1 MRQLRHITIV
11 REDRLGDSCVSL
23 PVLEALHH
31 LSPETRVTWICQS
44 PWRELFEGH
53 PVVDSVLVKPRKPNF
68 LEALKTAQEI
78 RALRTDAILLL
89 RGSRIWRQIAWLSG
103 CPLRIGP
110 TPRAP
115 LAGLTHDSW
124 TESRRHIHI
133 ARRALDG
140 LATTLDVEVPDFPA
154 VLKLSETA
162 QNAAD
167 ASLQQLKLPSDFF
180 IVQVGSGGSN
190 KTVPTSIFA
199 KVAEKVNQETG
210 LIPVLTGA
218 PGQEDLAREFG
229 INYRDTSLS
238 LIGRTDLPT
247 LATVLKAS
255 KFILSLD
262 TGTVHLGAAVGRG
275 SVVLMPKI
283 AYDIQE
289 WKPWMVDY
297 EAVRPQQFCPQCSRQ
312 GCRVGEAICATSFSE
327 ESVFEACR
335 SLLNRTA

>member
-23 PVLEALHH
+23 PVLEALSH
-31 LSPETRVTWICQS
+31 LSHQTRVTWICQA

-53 PVVDSVLVKPRKPNF
+53 PVVDSVLSKPRKPNL
-68 LEALKTAQEI
+68 LEAWKIALEI
-78 RALRTDAILLL
+78 RALNTDAILLL
-89 RGSRIWRQIAWLSG
+89 RGSKVWRQIARLSG
-103 CPLRIGP
+103 CRLRVGP

-115 LAGLTHDSW
+115 LSGLSHDSW

-140 LATTLDVEVPDFPA
+140 LATTLDIEVPDFPA
-154 VLKLSETA
+154 VLKLSETTQEA
-162 QNAAD
+162 ANASIKQFA
-167 ASLQQLKLPSDFF
+167 LPSDLF

-190 KTVPTSIFA
+190 KTVPTSIFSR
-199 KVAEKVNQETG
+199 VAERINRETG

-218 PGQEDLAREFG
+218 KGQEDLAKEFETDYSG
-229 INYRDTSLS
+229 TFIS
-238 LIGRTDLPT
+238 LIGRTNLPT

-289 WKPWMVDY
+289 WKPWMVDH
-297 EAVRPQQFCPQCSRQ
+297 EAVRPLQFCPQCSRQ
-312 GCRVGEAICATSFSE
+312 GCRIGEAICATSFSE
-327 ESVFEACR
+327 EAVFEACR
-335 SLLNRTA
+335 RLLDRTG

>member
-23 PVLEALHH
+23 PVLEALSH
-31 LSPETRVTWICQS
+31 LSPQTRVTWICQS
-44 PWRELFEGH
+44 TWLELFEGH
-53 PVVDSVLVKPRKPNF
+53 PVVDSVMGKPRKPSL
-68 LEALKTAQEI
+68 LEAWKTAQEI
-78 RALRTDAILLL
+78 RTLGTDAILLL
-89 RGSRIWRQIAWLSG
+89 RGSKIWRQIARLSG
-103 CPLRIGP
+103 CQLRIGP

-133 ARRALDG
+133 ARRVLDG

-162 QNAAD
+162 RREAD
-167 ASLQQLKLPSDFF
+167 ASLQQLNLPSDFF

-199 KVAEKVNQETG
+199 RVAERVNRETG
-210 LIPVLTGA
+210 LTPVLTGA
-218 PGQEDLAREFG
+218 KGQECLAIEFESDYNG
-229 INYRDTSLS
+229 TFLS
-238 LIGRTDLPT
+238 MIGRTNLPT
-247 LATVLKAS
+247 LATALKAS

-289 WKPWMVDY
+289 WKPWMVDH
-297 EAVRPQQFCPQCSRQ
+297 EAVRPLQFCPQCSRQ
-312 GCRVGEAICATSFSE
+312 GCRVGETVCATSFSE
-327 ESVFEACR
+327 EAVFEACR
-335 SLLNRTA
+335 RLLNRTG